1 MAETKDQAK
10 TEEPIPRGQ
19 EIFDNT
25 WLWLALGIG
34 VPTVFYILWGLADL
48 LLL

>member
-1 MAETKDQAK
+1 MDEAK
-10 TEEPIPRGQ
+10 ESGAAQQVPKGQ
-19 EIFDNT
+19 EIFDNP
-25 WLWLALGIG
+25 WLWLALGLG